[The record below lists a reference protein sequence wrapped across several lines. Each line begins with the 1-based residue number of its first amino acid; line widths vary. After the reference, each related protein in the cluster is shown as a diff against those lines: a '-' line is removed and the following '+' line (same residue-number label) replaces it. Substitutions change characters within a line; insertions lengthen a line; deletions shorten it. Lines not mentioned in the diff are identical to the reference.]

1 MDDALQSWMA
11 SARARA
17 WSAAENG
24 DWQGAGDDY
33 NGRRVPRV
41 TVIVL
46 NWNGAELLG
55 DCLRSVKNQDFRDF
69 EAIVVDNGSTDGS
82 ADLVEREFP
91 ELGLVRLPE
100 NTGFCHGNNVGMRAA
115 TGDLV
120 VLLNNDAE
128 LAPSFLTR
136 LVDAADLEPDVGMFA
151 TRILMHDRR
160 NVFDSTGLLVYP
172 DGICRSRGWLEK
184 DVGQYDVADEVLG
197 PNGCAAAYR
206 RAMLDDVGL
215 FDERYFAYLEDLD
228 LAFRGQLRGW
238 RCRYVPDAICYHKK
252 SITSGYHSAFKAFL
266 VERNRIWNAVKLFP
280 LRLLLLSPFYTF
292 ARYLAQG
299 FATATGKGISSSF
312 VRDYSR
318 LELAGILVRAYV
330 SALAALPAMWRER
343 QRIQRN
349 RRLGALAVFMLMKRY
364 RLPALELAF
373 KD

>member
-1 MDDALQSWMA
+1 MA
-11 SARARA
+11 
-17 WSAAENG
+17 
-24 DWQGAGDDY
+24 
-33 NGRRVPRV
+33 RVS
-41 TVIVL
+41 IIIL
-46 NWNGAELLG
+46 NWNGAELIG
-55 DCLRSVKNQDFRDF
+55 DCLRSVEGQDVSGF

-82 ADLVEREFP
+82 AELVAREFP
-91 ELGLVRLPE
+91 AIRLIRQSE
-100 NTGFCHGNNVGMRAA
+100 NTGFCRGNNIGIAA
-115 TGDLV
+115 ASGELI

-128 LAPSFLTR
+128 LAPSFVRR
-136 LVDAADLEPDVGMFA
+136 LLDAADLEPEIGMFA

-206 RAMLDDVGL
+206 RAMLDDVGV

-238 RCRYVPDAICYHKK
+238 RCRYVPDAVCYHKK

-266 VERNRIWNAVKLFP
+266 VERNRIWNALKLFP
-280 LRLLLLSPFYTF
+280 LRLLALSPFYTV
-292 ARYLAQG
+292 ARYVAQAY
-299 FATATGKGISSSF
+299 ATASGKGISSSF

-318 LELAGILVRAYV
+318 LQLVGILLRAYA
-330 SALAALPAMWRER
+330 SALNRLPEIWAER
-343 QRIQRN
+343 RRIQQD
-349 RRLGALAVFMLMKRY
+349 RRLGALAVYLLMKRY
-364 RLPALELAF
+364 RLSVLELAF